1 MVKMANV
8 RGQQKQAGS
17 WNNADKQKLFLKFRY
32 TVSNNHTMHANL
44 VYEDPPP
51 LARMPQL

>member
-1 MVKMANV
+1 MANV

-32 TVSNNHTMHANL
+32 TVSTEVM
-44 VYEDPPP
+44 V
-51 LARMPQL
+51 